1 MIFENLR
8 EVVKG
13 MTVYARPKNKKR
25 WIERGF
31 RRMDTRCPEVLY
43 NYWLKKLEAREDQ
56 AIALYNQALAT
67 YQQMLRNRAQG
78 LGHQV
83 KSAAVAAGKFIKSG
97 MATVSEAQLEERM
110 NICRACPEWDATAFA
125 NTGKCKL
132 CGCATKAKLRMA
144 TEKCPINKW
153 LPTIDASAQVSQ

>member
-13 MTVYARPKNKKR
+13 MTVYARPKTKKR

-31 RRMDTRCPEVLY
+31 MRMDTRCPEVLY
-43 NYWLKKLEAREDQ
+43 NYWLRKLEAREDK
-56 AIALYNQALAT
+56 AIALYNQALVA
-67 YQQMLRNRAQG
+67 YQHMLRKKAES
-78 LGHQV
+78 LGNQV
-83 KSAAVAAGKFIKSG
+83 KSVATAAGKFIKSG
-97 MATVSEAQLEERM
+97 MATVTEEQLAERM
-110 NICRACPEWDATAFA
+110 NICKSCPEWDSAAFA
-125 NTGKCKL
+125 GTGKCKL

-153 LPTIDASAQVSQ
+153 LPTVDSNAPAPQ